1 VTRRDEAIDAAERIL
16 EREGLPAVTM
26 RRLADELG
34 IRAPSLYKHLAGK
47 GEILTA
53 LQDRALARIAAALAA
68 AGSDLGGLA
77 GAYRQWALLH
87 PRLYELSARY
97 PLDRDHLTP
106 GAEDAAAAPLVR
118 AAGGNIA
125 AARALWGVAHG
136 LVDLELAGRFPP
148 GADISAAWEYAIRAL
163 GEFPSPPGPPAGVG
177 PAPAGKLRSWSP
189 DGGTC

>member
-1 VTRRDEAIDAAERIL
+1 MTRRDEAIDAAERVL
-16 EREGLPAVTM
+16 EQDGLAAVTM
-26 RRLADELG
+26 RRLAEELG

-53 LQDRALARIAAALAA
+53 LQDRALARMAAVLEG
-68 AGSDLGGLA
+68 AGDDLGALA

-106 GAEDAAAAPLVR
+106 GVEDAAAAPLIR
-118 AAGGNIA
+118 AAGGNNA
-125 AARALWGVAHG
+125 AARALWGLAHG

-148 GADISAAWEYAIRAL
+148 GADITAAWEYAIGAL
-163 GEFPSPPGPPAGVG
+163 GEVPPAAGPPGG
-177 PAPAGKLRSWSP
+177 
-189 DGGTC
+189 

>member
-1 VTRRDEAIDAAERIL
+1 VTRRDQAIDAAERVL
-16 EREGLPAVTM
+16 EREGLAAVTM

-53 LQDRALARIAAALAA
+53 LQDRALARMAAALAGA
-68 AGSDLGGLA
+68 DGDLGALA
-77 GAYRQWALLH
+77 GAYRQWALAH

-97 PLDRDHLTP
+97 PLDRDRLTP
-106 GAEDAAAAPLVR
+106 GVEDAAAAPLIR

-125 AARALWGVAHG
+125 AARALWGLAHG

-148 GADISAAWEYAIRAL
+148 AADIAAAWEYAISAL
-163 GEFPSPPGPPAGVG
+163 GGPLPPAG
-177 PAPAGKLRSWSP
+177 PS
-189 DGGTC
+189 GG

>member
-1 VTRRDEAIDAAERIL
+1 MPRLVARPRRRPGRVTRRDEAIDAAERVL
-16 EREGLPAVTM
+16 EREGLAAVTM

-53 LQDRALARIAAALAA
+53 LQDRALARLAAALAGA
-68 AGSDLGGLA
+68 DGDLGALA
-77 GAYRQWALLH
+77 GAYRQWALAH

-106 GAEDAAAAPLVR
+106 GVEDAAAAPLIR
-118 AAGGNIA
+118 AAGGNTA
-125 AARALWGVAHG
+125 AARALWGLAHG

-148 GADISAAWEYAIRAL
+148 GADIAAAWEYAISAL
-163 GEFPSPPGPPAGVG
+163 GGLLPPAEPPAG
-177 PAPAGKLRSWSP
+177 
-189 DGGTC
+189 